1 MKRKMAY
8 IGTFYLAGLFSASFL
23 SRGFN
28 LAAAAVFV
36 LTAVSAIAVYKGKYI
51 KIAVCFFSAA
61 AGMFL
66 YSAYDVLV
74 YDNIIKYNGCDVEVV
89 GKVLDCSEYSGDK
102 TLYTVKGI
110 INGDAAAEVSF
121 FTDSSNAEIGDEVR
135 VIGKAAELKD
145 SYKFPAKSY
154 YKAKGIYLRIDK
166 VSHFNFTHT
175 KFSFKRLIDS
185 YRLHILDVI
194 NDKMDGDC
202 AAVMSAMLFG
212 DKSAIDSSEKTL
224 MYRAGIGHIMAVSGV
239 HLSVVCSFFWLV
251 ISRLPISRYFR
262 FGLLMV
268 PVVCFVMLAGMSNSV
283 IRAAIMIA
291 LVYGAGL
298 FRRRADTFN
307 SLGIAVILLT
317 AASPFAVR
325 DASFLLSVAGVFGI
339 GVAAPVI
346 TAEIEKKRKLGGVA
360 KPFIASVCVMVIVF
374 PVTLLFFDEVSAV
387 SPISNLILLPIC
399 TVILVGGVVVMLTGG
414 LEFTAVPVLKICEL
428 CCRAVMIISEFIGQL
443 RFSYIPLGS
452 DFVLTVNI
460 IAVVSAVLLLLV
472 FGKRK
477 CGIFLSSA
485 SLVLAM
491 MLSCAYKYAPNG
503 NITVAVFREGS
514 AVTAVIHGKR
524 SACVVDL
531 KKGGGAS
538 GSVVKYLNR
547 NGIYH
552 LEAVILNADVNTS
565 LPVYSSSLE
574 LFDTD
579 TVLVPDEDMYLAD
592 GYSSFHTESYSKDG
606 GCVEIGECSINFFQN
621 GVVAVNCYGE
631 NIIMYGSNTDTVP
644 DIAYSAAVRYSG
656 KSAEADADAEVIAAM
671 DENAE
676 VTAKS
681 GTKVYIGKNV
691 KFIIDSDGAVYSEEI
706 K

>member
-36 LTAVSAIAVYKGKYI
+36 LTAVSAIVVYKGKYI
-51 KIAVCFFSAA
+51 KTAVCFFSAA

-66 YSAYDVLV
+66 YSAYDALV
-74 YDNIIKYNGCDVEVV
+74 YENIIKYNGCDVEVV

-268 PVVCFVMLAGMSNSV
+268 P
-283 IRAAIMIA
+283 
-291 LVYGAGL
+291 
-298 FRRRADTFN
+298 
-307 SLGIAVILLT
+307 
-317 AASPFAVR
+317 
-325 DASFLLSVAGVFGI
+325 
-339 GVAAPVI
+339 
-346 TAEIEKKRKLGGVA
+346 
-360 KPFIASVCVMVIVF
+360 
-374 PVTLLFFDEVSAV
+374 
-387 SPISNLILLPIC
+387 
-399 TVILVGGVVVMLTGG
+399 
-414 LEFTAVPVLKICEL
+414 
-428 CCRAVMIISEFIGQL
+428 
-443 RFSYIPLGS
+443 
-452 DFVLTVNI
+452 
-460 IAVVSAVLLLLV
+460 
-472 FGKRK
+472 
-477 CGIFLSSA
+477 
-485 SLVLAM
+485 
-491 MLSCAYKYAPNG
+491 
-503 NITVAVFREGS
+503 
-514 AVTAVIHGKR
+514 
-524 SACVVDL
+524 
-531 KKGGGAS
+531 
-538 GSVVKYLNR
+538 
-547 NGIYH
+547 
-552 LEAVILNADVNTS
+552 
-565 LPVYSSSLE
+565 
-574 LFDTD
+574 
-579 TVLVPDEDMYLAD
+579 
-592 GYSSFHTESYSKDG
+592 
-606 GCVEIGECSINFFQN
+606 EIGRAH
-621 GVVAVNCYGE
+621 V
-631 NIIMYGSNTDTVP
+631 
-644 DIAYSAAVRYSG
+644 
-656 KSAEADADAEVIAAM
+656 
-671 DENAE
+671 
-676 VTAKS
+676 
-681 GTKVYIGKNV
+681 
-691 KFIIDSDGAVYSEEI
+691 
-706 K
+706 